1 MWRDSEFGT
10 MPLRFIRLEAL
21 IVSKLLDWPYDSRYH
36 ELRFCEK
43 TDGNGPLLMNLW
55 LGEVQWW
62 NGEFQSQYSPSPYN
76 VNSWPFF
83 TNYAY
88 YCSSLYDTL
97 SSKTRRW
104 LNIIMMFNNS
114 SNAEVFARR
123 HLSWLC
129 VVWEAY
135 RIYLVEF
142 FYVTS

>member
-1 MWRDSEFGT
+1 MCQDSYFGT
-10 MPLRFIRLEAL
+10 MPLRFFCLGAL
-21 IVSKLLDWPYDSRYH
+21 IVPKLLDCTRDSRDH
-36 ELRFCEK
+36 ERHFYAK
-43 TDGNGPLLMNLW
+43 IDGNGPILMEIW

-104 LNIIMMFNNS
+104 LDIIMMFNNS
-114 SNAEVFARR
+114 SNAEVLARR